1 MDEQQNKEN
10 LGDLLTETFATLKR
24 CAILHQRSRIVK
36 HYFRFF
42 IEIINKRIF
51 STHYSQNCPLFR
63 SFTHKM
69 PNTNSANNLL
79 INALSERKDAGL
91 LRTLVNVDQL
101 TDFCSNDYL
110 GLAKDR
116 TLAKQISDEFRSWE
130 FEQEP
135 DTPINGSTGSRLIS
149 GNHSYVEAFEKL
161 CAEMHRAEASLL
173 FSSGFE
179 ANLGLIA
186 SLAQKDH
193 VIFCDK
199 LLHASLID
207 GLRLAPAERRIFKHN
222 DLKDL
227 IHLLE
232 QYPKETIKWVV
243 VESIYSMD
251 GDIAPLKELI
261 ELKSTYDFE
270 LIVDEAHAGGVYG
283 PQGEG
288 LSVELGIHES
298 VFARVIT
305 FGKAWGNAG
314 AVVLGSEALRTYLIN
329 FARPFIYSTAP
340 TPHHVLSLNSTMD
353 YVVKADEQRKTL
365 RENIMHFKSL
375 QSSENWGESSTAIQ
389 TFFVTGNDAVRKR
402 AAKAQAAGFAV
413 KPIVFPTVPKGK
425 ERIRITITASSSKED
440 MQKLIQALESDA

>member
-1 MDEQQNKEN
+1 
-10 LGDLLTETFATLKR
+10 
-24 CAILHQRSRIVK
+24 
-36 HYFRFF
+36 
-42 IEIINKRIF
+42 
-51 STHYSQNCPLFR
+51 
-63 SFTHKM
+63 M

-91 LRTLVNVDQL
+91 LRALVDVDQL

-116 TLAKQISDEFRSWE
+116 ALAKQISDEFSTWE
-130 FEQEP
+130 SVQNPE
-135 DTPINGSTGSRLIS
+135 TPINGSTGSRLIS
-149 GNHSYVEAFEKL
+149 GNHSYIEAFEKS
-161 CAEMHRAEASLL
+161 CAQMHQAPAALL

-186 SLAQKDH
+186 SLAQKEH
-193 VIFCDK
+193 IIFCDK

-222 DLKDL
+222 DLNDL

-232 QYPKETIKWVV
+232 QYPRETIKWVV

-251 GDIAPLKELI
+251 GDIAPLKELV
-261 ELKSTYDFE
+261 ELKSTYNFE

-283 PQGEG
+283 PQGAG
-288 LSVELGIHES
+288 LCAELGIQDS
-298 VFARVIT
+298 IFARVLT

-314 AVVLGSEALRTYLIN
+314 AVVLGSEVLRSYLIN

-340 TPHHVLSLNSTMD
+340 SPHHVLSLNTVMD
-353 YVVKADEQRKTL
+353 FVGKADEQRKAL
-365 RENIMHFKSL
+365 YDNIIYFKNL
-375 QSSENWGESSTAIQ
+375 QTSEHWGDSHTAIQ
-389 TFFVTGNDAVRKR
+389 TFFVTGNEAVRAK

-425 ERIRITITASSSKED
+425 ERIRITLTANSSRTE
-440 MQKLIQALESDA
+440 MQKLIQTLESNA